1 MWKSE
6 WTAFL
11 LRENI
16 LRGFFKEVIFSLCEV
31 VKSNIIFIE
40 FQNAHM
46 WKNGIISDNMVI

>member
-1 MWKSE
+1 MN
-6 WTAFL
+6 AFL